1 MWNWDDY
8 VASHCNVSLMCV
20 LLEFQERKKGV
31 NNISFG
37 SSSLENGFI
46 LVEAQLLLPVEYAF
60 RRLFYKYVVWKEK
73 TKDKDKYVWEHLVG
87 FDVHSNRCLLIPK
100 ARCESGG
107 NTFFYILIF
116 V

>member
-1 MWNWDDY
+1 
-8 VASHCNVSLMCV
+8 MCV

-107 NTFFYILIF
+107 NTFFYILI
-116 V
+116 VV

>member
-1 MWNWDDY
+1 
-8 VASHCNVSLMCV
+8 MCV
-20 LLEFQERKKGV
+20 LLEFQERKKWV

-60 RRLFYKYVVWKEK
+60 RSLFYKYVVWKEK
-73 TKDKDKYVWEHLVG
+73 TKDKDKYVWEYLVG